1 MAGKNQGPSKTGST
15 NSCSGRR
22 KEGPGQRI
30 DRNNRP
36 NAHPRGREQCNLG
49 LKLDGGA
56 GLGVVSCTEHMV
68 ILRAQQSWMDIASRR
83 EDLYGVKEETAMQ
96 SYVVPHLP

>member
-1 MAGKNQGPSKTGST
+1 M
-15 NSCSGRR
+15 
-22 KEGPGQRI
+22 
-30 DRNNRP
+30 
-36 NAHPRGREQCNLG
+36 
-49 LKLDGGA
+49 DGGA